1 MQTGF
6 FLSDRKRDSHKPF
19 SDYGCLCPLSFCPQI
34 HLHTI
39 PVTLQMILRHS
50 QLRGLQGSPPGA
62 LKNILEN
69 RFENKRIIL
78 HAAGDERVIKE
89 ALWVLGACGYFDEIV
104 IDGEGGEW

>member
-1 MQTGF
+1 MY
-6 FLSDRKRDSHKPF
+6 PF
-19 SDYGCLCPLSFCPQI
+19 SPKGSTTYMKNDIIYDFDKIIRIDPNPAKNIQQACYGM
-34 HLHTI
+34 I
-39 PVTLQMILRHS
+39 PRAS
-50 QLRGLQGSPPGA
+50 YRPGA

-104 IDGEGGEW
+104 IDGEGEEW

>member
-1 MQTGF
+1 M
-6 FLSDRKRDSHKPF
+6 
-19 SDYGCLCPLSFCPQI
+19 
-34 HLHTI
+34 I
-39 PVTLQMILRHS
+39 PRAS
-50 QLRGLQGSPPGA
+50 YRPGA